1 MHYFCLTFFL
11 NVQTASGY
19 SEQYFQFP
27 HSKFT
32 PTLKS
37 ACWITYL
44 SKIDSRSLFFKCKIS
59 SATVLMTWADVP
71 HTRSA
76 GNVRRSSSLRPH
88 VLAMVCSICVPSLCC
103 KGVQVSPTQYTQQ
116 GHISARKDEKFVCP
130 LLSWASGSRLE
141 GAFAKKQSNWNC
153 KMLKKYFKL
162 KYFCTT
168 NIAKKGITNG
178 IVCTGF
184 MKTSLICH
192 WSVKQLVPP

>member
-1 MHYFCLTFFL
+1 MSHF
-11 NVQTASGY
+11 
-19 SEQYFQFP
+19 
-27 HSKFT
+27 
-32 PTLKS
+32 
-37 ACWITYL
+37 L
-44 SKIDSRSLFFKCKIS
+44 SKCSDCIWLYWTILSVYSLKIHTHFKICMLNPLFVKYRFQIPLFKCKICFIS
-59 SATVLMTWADVP
+59 SATVLMTCADVP
-71 HTRSA
+71 YTRSA
-76 GNVRRSSSLRPH
+76 GNVRRSSSVRPH

-178 IVCTGF
+178 IVCTEVSWKLPSSAIGR
-184 MKTSLICH
+184 S
-192 WSVKQLVPP
+192 SS